1 MNKKVSN
8 FFDGE
13 IKAIALESK
22 AIAVKAAKELQ
33 EDITRQIR
41 SNFRNPTSAFVR
53 GIKIY
58 EFDNAAIVRLS
69 PLLSSFAEP
78 QKIKGSPYLWI
89 LLPDGVKLGFKR
101 IGKGFNWDTL
111 KRRYGNR
118 LRFAEVRDGF
128 VLLFR
133 HSRGVRAIYKLQ
145 KVVNREQKIEFF
157 EAAEKIADSIR

>member
-33 EDITRQIR
+33 EDVIRQIR
-41 SNFRNPTSAFVR
+41 SNFRNPTAAFSR

-69 PLLSSFAEP
+69 PILSSYAEP
-78 QKIKGSPYLWI
+78 RKIKGNPYLWI
-89 LLPDGVKLGFKR
+89 LLPNGEKLGFKR
-101 IGKGFNWDTL
+101 IGRDFNWDTL

-118 LRFAEVRDGF
+118 LRFVEVSDGF

-157 EAAEKIADSIR
+157 EKAKEIANSIR